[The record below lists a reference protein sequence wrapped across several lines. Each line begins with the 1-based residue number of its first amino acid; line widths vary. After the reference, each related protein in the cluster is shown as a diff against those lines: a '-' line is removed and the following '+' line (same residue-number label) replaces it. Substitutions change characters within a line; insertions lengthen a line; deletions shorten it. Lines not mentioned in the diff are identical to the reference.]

1 MNEVYMGEESKGAQL
16 LQLEEAKEAID
27 RLATLLR
34 STQEYKKINHLVD
47 DFKQAHYLKNIMKR
61 LKGSGL
67 NQQIERKRACSCC
80 EVKIDEKLLW
90 TPTACYKIM
99 LEMKL
104 KYEQMSEDCIEETLF
119 ELNKL
124 WLIREENHISRIKES
139 YEAEI
144 ARLRKKSEERY
155 DEMVA
160 RKQIQR
166 LKKELQDSKFSKK
179 SGASDNLD
187 LLKNIGQYEDELRLK
202 QRQIKLLQ
210 DRIKLMET

>member
-1 MNEVYMGEESKGAQL
+1 
-16 LQLEEAKEAID
+16 
-27 RLATLLR
+27 
-34 STQEYKKINHLVD
+34 
-47 DFKQAHYLKNIMKR
+47 
-61 LKGSGL
+61 
-67 NQQIERKRACSCC
+67 
-80 EVKIDEKLLW
+80 
-90 TPTACYKIM
+90 
-99 LEMKL
+99 
-104 KYEQMSEDCIEETLF
+104 MSEDCIEETLF

-202 QRQIKLLQ
+202 QR
-210 DRIKLMET
+210 